1 MPLNTSYLNL
11 GDKSNMFFVKLR
23 YKLSKF
29 VDESLTVF
37 INLLIFSVF

>member
-1 MPLNTSYLNL
+1 MPLNKSYLNL
-11 GDKSNMFFVKLR
+11 GDKFNMFFVKLL